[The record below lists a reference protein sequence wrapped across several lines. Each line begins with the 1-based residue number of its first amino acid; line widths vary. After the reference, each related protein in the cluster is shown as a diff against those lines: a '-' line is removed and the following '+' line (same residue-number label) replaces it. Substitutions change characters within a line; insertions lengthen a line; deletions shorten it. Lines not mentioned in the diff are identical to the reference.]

1 MKDSMRHT
9 GLSGTS
15 TDGPESPYDYR
26 IREVEA
32 RLDRRVE
39 ALESQR
45 DRLRW
50 MVRLGGAGLVGTLAV
65 LAVVLSTV
73 SRNNGVL
80 ATRSLFAE
88 EVVLRDRDGVTRGRL
103 GTDSDGRT
111 QLSLSD
117 PNGRGR
123 IRLTVLADGSPG
135 VTISDA
141 DARPRAVLGYLA
153 DGTTSLVLA
162 DAYGTSRAVVGLEPD
177 GAAHALFADRT
188 GMIRTLVGVA
198 ADGLPS
204 VSVIQNEQR
213 EAAPAMHELREA
225 ASDSTAGN

>member
-1 MKDSMRHT
+1 MRNAMRDNDVL
-9 GLSGTS
+9 GGS
-15 TDGPESPYDYR
+15 TDGAESTSDYR

-32 RLDRRVE
+32 RLDRRLA

-50 MVRLGGAGLVGTLAV
+50 MARLIGAAFVGTLIALAIV
-65 LAVVLSTV
+65 LRTAS
-73 SRNNGVL
+73 NADGAL

-88 EVVLRDRDGVTRGRL
+88 EVVLRDVEGVTRARL

-117 PNGRGR
+117 RDGRGR
-123 IRLTVLADGSPG
+123 LRLTVLADGSPG

-141 DARPRAVLGYLA
+141 EARPRAVLGYLP

-162 DAYGTSRAVVGLEPD
+162 DAQGTSRAVVGLEPD
-177 GAAHALFADRT
+177 GSTHALFADRA
-188 GMIRTLVGVA
+188 GRIRTLVGVG
-198 ADGLPS
+198 ADGVPS
-204 VSVIQNEQR
+204 VSVLEGER
-213 EAAPAMHELREA
+213 EGTAPETR
-225 ASDSTAGN
+225 